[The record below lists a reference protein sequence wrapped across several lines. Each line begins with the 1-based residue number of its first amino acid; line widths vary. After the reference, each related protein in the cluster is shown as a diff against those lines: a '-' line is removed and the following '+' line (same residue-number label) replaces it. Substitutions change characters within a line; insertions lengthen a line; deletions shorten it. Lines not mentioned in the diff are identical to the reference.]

1 MCWKWKKT
9 EKKRKKKILR
19 FADGRDH
26 RQTDHI
32 FADGQGHRKKG
43 DVDSEPV
50 ASSAMFADGHVESA
64 IGKQAVR
71 LTAAK

>member
-1 MCWKWKKT
+1 MEENR
-9 EKKRKKKILR
+9 EKKEKKIFR

>member
-1 MCWKWKKT
+1 MEENR
-9 EKKRKKKILR
+9 EKKEKKILR

-43 DVDSEPV
+43 DVDSQPV

-71 LTAAK
+71 LTVAK